1 MQVLSRFAS
10 TMELLQPGEGYD
22 KLISLTLDQQP
33 PAGYTSEDVLAIL
46 QRLRDSPSVR
56 VTNADGTQSTIQP
69 PRNQTDDNS
78 RYSRGGRGRG
88 HHRKRRGFPLGNTSE
103 HRNGHGLD

>member
-1 MQVLSRFAS
+1 
-10 TMELLQPGEGYD
+10 MEMPQPGEGYD

-56 VTNADGTQSTIQP
+56 VNDAHSTQGTIQP
-69 PRNQTDDNS
+69 PQNQTDDNS
-78 RYSRGGRGRG
+78 RSRGGGRGRSRG
-88 HHRKRRGFPLGNTSE
+88 RHRKRRGFPLGTTSE
-103 HRNGHGLD
+103 HRNRHGVD